1 MSAESTYSY
10 RARDASGTVVS
21 GSMVASSAKEVS
33 TKLRADGKFVIA
45 VDDRPHRMAS
55 APDADSI
62 RKRQA
67 AKRVRRDDVIAF
79 CQQLSVMLDTGVPL
93 AEALDAFRK
102 QTPKPE
108 FQHVLAAVSHDVS
121 GGETLS
127 VAMERWPS
135 VFPRI
140 VVSLMKASEA
150 SGTMA
155 LMLGRVG
162 DYLSKERRTTR
173 QIKGALSY
181 PIFMLLIGLGLSVFL
196 MLVILPRFAKIY
208 EGKGASLP
216 TPTKI
221 LLAASEF
228 LRDDYLMWGPP
239 LIVAVVGGLIFAHT
253 SRGRSILDWLRLH
266 VPVLRTMYRQL
277 YITRA
282 ARTMS
287 TLLAAGVNLLDI
299 IDICRTLTGNRHFNR
314 VWNQMESGVR
324 DGRQLSESIVD
335 SEYIPANVASMI
347 ASGERSGR
355 LAEVMERIAD
365 FADEELENAIKQVT
379 SYIEPIMILI
389 MGVVVGGVAMALLL
403 PIFKIGNVVAGG
415 G

>member
-1 MSAESTYSY
+1 
-10 RARDASGTVVS
+10 
-21 GSMVASSAKEVS
+21 VA
-33 TKLRADGKFVIA
+33 D
-45 VDDRPHRMAS
+45 
-55 APDADSI
+55 
-62 RKRQA
+62 
-67 AKRVRRDDVIAF
+67 
-79 CQQLSVMLDTGVPL
+79 
-93 AEALDAFRK
+93 
-102 QTPKPE
+102 
-108 FQHVLAAVSHDVS
+108 
-121 GGETLS
+121 
-127 VAMERWPS
+127 S

-162 DYLSKERRTTR
+162 DYLSKERRTAR

-181 PIFMLLIGLGLSVFL
+181 PVFMLLIGLGLSVFL

-208 EGKGASLP
+208 EGKGAALP

-221 LLAASEF
+221 LLGASEF
-228 LRDDYLMWGPP
+228 MRDDYLMWGPP
-239 LIVAVVGGLIFAHT
+239 LVVVVVGGWLFART
-253 SRGRSILDWLRLH
+253 NRGGSMVDWLRLH
-266 VPVLRTMYRQL
+266 IPLLRTMYRQL

-299 IDICRTLTGNRHFNR
+299 IDICRSLTGNRHFNR
-314 VWNQMESGVR
+314 VWNDMESGVR
-324 DGRQLSESIVD
+324 DGRQLSESILD
-335 SEYIPANVASMI
+335 SEYIPSNVASMI

-379 SYIEPIMILI
+379 SYIEPIMILV

-415 G
+415 